1 MGLVG
6 WVLTLASLMVQAQV
20 SFDQLG
26 GNQELFETLKA
37 VNPQAVE
44 YAVQPRWFSIRK
56 RLAMGLGYQLGIS
69 GLTYVQSQGVGVQL
83 SYGLTDRLS
92 VSFQSLYH
100 MNLLTPEGRAVIN
113 RALEYYQQDPSQP
126 QAEFPQISY
135 LQWSHRLLGE
145 WAPLYGKVSLLG
157 FRVIQF
163 DGFLGLGVGLTQLN
177 TNSHIHPVG
186 VVGSRFFV
194 NPNQA
199 LRLDLQYSRPQA
211 QYWDRTV
218 TVDLW
223 SLNAQW
229 SYIF

>member
-1 MGLVG
+1 MGSFV
-6 WVLTLASLMVQAQV
+6 WESFTVRV
-20 SFDQLG
+20 SGD
-26 GNQELFETLKA
+26 
-37 VNPQAVE
+37 
-44 YAVQPRWFSIRK
+44 
-56 RLAMGLGYQLGIS
+56 
-69 GLTYVQSQGVGVQL
+69 
-83 SYGLTDRLS
+83 
-92 VSFQSLYH
+92 
-100 MNLLTPEGRAVIN
+100 
-113 RALEYYQQDPSQP
+113 
-126 QAEFPQISY
+126 
-135 LQWSHRLLGE
+135 
-145 WAPLYGKVSLLG
+145 
-157 FRVIQF
+157 QF

-229 SYIF
+229 SYIFRSHLWF